1 MTTVPTVKL
10 SLPDK
15 FAMNRYLTRLSLHI
29 VGLPHR
35 MERDIRHQLR
45 IDITDAAQDIGM
57 AQALK
62 NLGTPR
68 ILAHDY
74 LQAHGRPVPKVW
86 TGLVVFA
93 LVLYG
98 GLFAMIS
105 VLDGLIDGAL
115 AADPAA
121 TVAISKTWLLSTA
134 EVQMTNGTLDNFG
147 FTMTWWGLLLLF
159 LVPLVAT
166 RFWRVWTKSAV

>member
-1 MTTVPTVKL
+1 
-10 SLPDK
+10 
-15 FAMNRYLTRLSLHI
+15 
-29 VGLPHR
+29 
-35 MERDIRHQLR
+35 
-45 IDITDAAQDIGM
+45 
-57 AQALK
+57 
-62 NLGTPR
+62 
-68 ILAHDY
+68 
-74 LQAHGRPVPKVW
+74 
-86 TGLVVFA
+86 
-93 LVLYG
+93 
-98 GLFAMIS
+98 MIS